1 MLVHDQPEG
10 LNMASNV
17 FGIAF
22 DAQDAL
28 TAATFWAAALGGTV
42 ADGSDG
48 NNAVVE
54 ADGVGR
60 LGARIGFH
68 RVPETKTV
76 KNRMHLDLITGDF
89 AAEVERLTVLGAV
102 RLNEVNAGAHWITFA
117 DPEGNEFDLI
127 EG

>member
-1 MLVHDQPEG
+1 
-10 LNMASNV
+10 MASNV

-22 DAQDAL
+22 DAQNAE

-48 NNAVVE
+48 DNAIVE
-54 ADGVGR
+54 TPGSGVPGS
-60 LGARIGFH
+60 RIGFH
-68 RVPETKTV
+68 RVSEPKTV

-89 AAEVERLTVLGAV
+89 AAEVERLTLLGATQ
-102 RLNEVNAGAHWITFA
+102 LNEVNAGAHWITFA

-127 EG
+127 QG